1 MAYKRARV
9 EAGRPVRMLLQTF
22 RQETMGTWTR
32 VAAVGGEKWSDSRY
46 SLKIELTG
54 FSDGV

>member
-1 MAYKRARV
+1 
-9 EAGRPVRMLLQTF
+9 MLLQTS